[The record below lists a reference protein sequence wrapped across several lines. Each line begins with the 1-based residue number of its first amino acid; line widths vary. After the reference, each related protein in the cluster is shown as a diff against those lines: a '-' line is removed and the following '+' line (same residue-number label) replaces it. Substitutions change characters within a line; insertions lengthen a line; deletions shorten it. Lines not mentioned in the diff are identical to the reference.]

1 MEEKKDDIYAQNLEE
16 RPPIEDFKSKIEDIY
31 HNLPVSIQDEYK
43 NRLRKKDL
51 ENDFETEASYN
62 VITRLNDAYMRKRE
76 RSKITSQNKRD
87 KLKAIKNVL
96 NVETK
101 KRGRPKLE
109 PSKPK
114 IVAQP
119 KAEPKSEPKA
129 EPEPTIEPLQF
140 NLSDNEDETDD
151 DNDQD
156 INELLKDIKVE
167 EPQPK
172 SQPKKEMILP
182 PPKLVRSSLAGLF
195 C

>member
-1 MEEKKDDIYAQNLEE
+1 MEEHKDDIIEHLEE
-16 RPPIEDFKSKIEDIY
+16 KPPIEDFKTKIEDIY

-51 ENDFETEASYN
+51 ENDFETEATYN

-101 KRGRPKLE
+101 KRGRPK
-109 PSKPK
+109 
-114 IVAQP
+114 IV
-119 KAEPKSEPKA
+119 K
-129 EPEPTIEPLQF
+129 EPEP
-140 NLSDNEDETDD
+140 
-151 DNDQD
+151 
-156 INELLKDIKVE
+156 IKVE
-167 EPQPK
+167 PAIEPRQFELEDNNTTQEINDILQDSK
-172 SQPKKEMILP
+172 IEESQPKKEVVIP
-182 PPKLVRSSLAGLF
+182 SPPKLVRHSLSALF

>member
-1 MEEKKDDIYAQNLEE
+1 MEEQKNDIIEHLEE
-16 RPPIEDFKSKIEDIY
+16 RPPIEDFKTKIENIY
-31 HNLPVSIQDEYK
+31 HDLPVSIQDEYK

-62 VITRLNDAYMRKRE
+62 VLSRLNDAYMRKRE

-140 NLSDNEDETDD
+140 DLSDNEDD
-151 DNDQD
+151 DNDED
-156 INELLKDIKVE
+156 INELINDLKIE
-167 EPQPK
+167 ETQPK

>member
-1 MEEKKDDIYAQNLEE
+1 MEEQKDIMEHLEE
-16 RPPIEDFKSKIEDIY
+16 EPPIEDSKTKIEDIY

-101 KRGRPKLE
+101 KRGRPK
-109 PSKPK
+109 
-114 IVAQP
+114 IV
-119 KAEPKSEPKA
+119 K
-129 EPEPTIEPLQF
+129 EPEP
-140 NLSDNEDETDD
+140 
-151 DNDQD
+151 
-156 INELLKDIKVE
+156 IKVE
-167 EPQPK
+167 PAIEPRQFELEDNNTTQEINDILQDSK
-172 SQPKKEMILP
+172 IEESQPKKEVVIP
-182 PPKLVRSSLAGLF
+182 SPPKLVRHSLSALF

>member
-1 MEEKKDDIYAQNLEE
+1 MEQKDEDIIDHLEE
-16 RPPIEDFKSKIEDIY
+16 EPPNEDFKTKIEDIY

-62 VITRLNDAYMRKRE
+62 VLSRLNDAYMRKRE

-140 NLSDNEDETDD
+140 DLSDNEDGSDD
-151 DNDQD
+151 DSAEE
-156 INELLKDIKVE
+156 INELLKDIKIE